1 MSGVPGPVPGV
12 SVRAG
17 ERAACRSQGQLALAY
32 ALERQQLVCQTAQP
46 VGSAAQNHDFKA
58 VVAVEVDV
66 RRGDDLGVSFV
77 LDVQQAVGKV
87 GLVMAVDVGQH
98 ADGGTGLEFGFSQPV
113 AHEVTDGLGAG
124 PAGLAEECLKTGQQL
139 GLHRDAEP
147 YRTRFFVVVLS
158 VTHPAIV
165 TPAVLPVKR
174 GED

>member
-1 MSGVPGPVPGV
+1 M
-12 SVRAG
+12 
-17 ERAACRSQGQLALAY
+17 
-32 ALERQQLVCQTAQP
+32 
-46 VGSAAQNHDFKA
+46 
-58 VVAVEVDV
+58 AVEVDV
-66 RRGDDLGVSFV
+66 SGGDDLGVCV
-77 LDVQQAVGKV
+77 MLNLHQAVGKV

-113 AHEVTDGLGAG
+113 AHEVTDGLGAS
-124 PAGLAEECLKTGQQL
+124 PSGLPEQALEPGQQIRF
-139 GLHRDAEP
+139 HRDAES